1 MAGEKD
7 LGNLT
12 DNGIVG
18 ISISG
23 TGNVGIN
30 TTTPTQ
36 LLDVTDNS
44 GNCNIFCPEFSVYTI
59 LLIVTPKNRIVHNG
73 NMNMSTRFCIS
84 ARRASQSPHYVTRR
98 TF

>member
-23 TGNVGIN
+23 TGKVGIN
-30 TTTPTQ
+30 TTTSTQ
-36 LLDVTDNS
+36 LIDV
-44 GNCNIFCPEFSVYTI
+44 
-59 LLIVTPKNRIVHNG
+59 NG
-73 NMNMSTRFCIS
+73 NMNMSKCILIEHFD
-84 ARRASQSPHYVTRR
+84 QPKVLIIL
-98 TF
+98 

>member
-1 MAGEKD
+1 MKQQVKFKLVEIPKLENLNDYRIEFFFEDVERDEVKDLEKD

-23 TGNVGIN
+23 AGKVGIN

-36 LLDVTDNS
+36 ALDV
-44 GNCNIFCPEFSVYTI
+44 
-59 LLIVTPKNRIVHNG
+59 NG
-73 NMNMSTRFCIS
+73 NMNMSKC
-84 ARRASQSPHYVTRR
+84 V
-98 TF
+98 

>member
-23 TGNVGIN
+23 TGDVGIN

-36 LLDVTDNS
+36 LLDV
-44 GNCNIFCPEFSVYTI
+44 
-59 LLIVTPKNRIVHNG
+59 NG